1 MGVSGGPDMI
11 QDGLVLALD
20 AGDRN
25 SYPGSGTTWRD
36 LSGYSNNGVLTNG
49 PTFNSANGGSIVFDG
64 VDDILYSS
72 FIQNTAL
79 NFTVEVCAKSNTMDN
94 NDGNRQTLWSFNT
107 GTNGYQLLDLEIWGN
122 NANSFNGNGTNFT
135 GGPVAVDY
143 NISVNN
149 IHTYT
154 LVSSA
159 NVFYWYIDS
168 NFKTSYAPTYT
179 GTSTYFKLATRGAD
193 ALGTGQQ
200 WNGLIYSAKI
210 YNRALTSTE
219 ILQNYNA
226 QKSRFNL

>member
-1 MGVSGGPDMI
+1 MSTIGGANIVSN
-11 QDGLVLALD
+11 GLVLCLD
-20 AGDRN
+20 AANRK
-25 SYPGSGTTWRD
+25 SYVSGSTTWRNI
-36 LSGYSNNGVLTNG
+36 SSNSSNGILVNG
-49 PTFNSANGGSIVFDG
+49 PSFNSANLGSIVFDG
-64 VDDILYSS
+64 GDDIMYSPFS
-72 FIQNTAL
+72 QNTAL

-135 GGPVAVDY
+135 GGPVPVDY
-143 NISVNN
+143 NVSANN
-149 IHTYT
+149 IRTYT
-154 LVSSA
+154 LVSLA

-200 WNGLIYSAKI
+200 WNGLIYNVKI
-210 YNRALTSTE
+210 YNRALSLIE
-219 ILQNYNA
+219 ISQNYEVL
-226 QKSRFNL
+226 KSRYI